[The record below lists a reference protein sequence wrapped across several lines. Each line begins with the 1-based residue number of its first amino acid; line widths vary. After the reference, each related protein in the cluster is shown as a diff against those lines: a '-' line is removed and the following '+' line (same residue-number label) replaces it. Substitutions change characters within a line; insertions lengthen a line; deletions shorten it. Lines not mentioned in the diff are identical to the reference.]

1 MDPLTPDPGMTDYY
15 SAQSSLGKRDHPDES
30 DEEKIS
36 QPAPAGALNLCDSK
50 KKPALEEAIG
60 PKNLGTLMQIDA
72 CASA

>member
-1 MDPLTPDPGMTDYY
+1 MC
-15 SAQSSLGKRDHPDES
+15 ES
-30 DEEKIS
+30 ETVVVQNNVWYTGLHQKCVARADCE
-36 QPAPAGALNLCDSK
+36 

>member
-1 MDPLTPDPGMTDYY
+1 MGTPDPGMSDTWDGM
-15 SAQSSLGKRDHPDES
+15 SSRSKRERNDES
-30 DEEKIS
+30 NEEKIS
-36 QPAPAGALNLCDSK
+36 QPASASTPQLCDSK